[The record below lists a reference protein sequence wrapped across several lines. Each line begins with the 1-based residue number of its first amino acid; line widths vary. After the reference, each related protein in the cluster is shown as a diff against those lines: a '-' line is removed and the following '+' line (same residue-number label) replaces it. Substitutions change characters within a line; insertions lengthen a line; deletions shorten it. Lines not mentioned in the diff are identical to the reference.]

1 MLYSHN
7 KHALYVACGRGWLDE
22 YYNDLWM
29 YDFRQDLWKQMDQ
42 THISI
47 LPEPRHGAFGGTYPA
62 YEEANAGAQ
71 GNFYLAHGSSQFFMH
86 QTMYA
91 YMFTDAYG
99 LNGIWEKC
107 KCGLELA
114 NSGLGLLF
122 EKNIECIVFSNNN

>member
-1 MLYSHN
+1 
-7 KHALYVACGRGWLDE
+7 
-22 YYNDLWM
+22 
-29 YDFRQDLWKQMDQ
+29 MDQ

-47 LPEPRHGAFGGTYPA
+47 LPEARHGAFGGTYPG
-62 YEEANAGAQ
+62 YEEASVVSQ

-107 KCGLELA
+107 KCDHKFHLKKKRLSYELLKYQ
-114 NSGLGLLF
+114 SR
-122 EKNIECIVFSNNN
+122 